1 MWFSLSNVCGY
12 NFGGKCFLML
22 ARHWFNFMPVASL
35 HDGIKYLFLCLKL
48 TLKAKIQS
56 DLSRCNLTM

>member
-1 MWFSLSNVCGY
+1 MFLDVGSSLV
-12 NFGGKCFLML
+12 
-22 ARHWFNFMPVASL
+22 NFMPVASL

-48 TLKAKIQS
+48 TLKAKLQS